1 MKVKC
6 WIIVFIA
13 CFCCCFV
20 AKAQFTVYDP
30 GNFAQSIINSTN
42 QIAQGSA
49 TANAVMQNF
58 QELQRIYNQSKVY
71 YDKLMQVNHLVRD
84 AKKVQQSVLLI
95 SEITQ
100 MYVSSFSKIMQD
112 PHFSEKEILAIAA
125 GYILLLQETTTLLA
139 ELKLII
145 NPSSLS
151 LNDKERMDIID
162 RVYSLVRHYH
172 SLVNY
177 YTRKN
182 ISVSIIRASS
192 KQQKQRVLD
201 LYGSTN
207 QKYW

>member
-1 MKVKC
+1 ML
-6 WIIVFIA
+6 FFSSA
-13 CFCCCFV
+13 LLYSGV

-49 TANAVMQNF
+49 TAHAVMQNF

-84 AKKVQQSVLLI
+84 ARKVQQSVLLI

-100 MYVSSFSKIMQD
+100 MYLSSFSKIMQD
-112 PHFSEKEILAIAA
+112 PHFNEKEILAIAS
-125 GYILLLQETTTLLA
+125 GYILLLQETTALLV

-162 RVYSLVRHYH
+162 RVYSLIRHYH

-192 KQQKQRVLD
+192 KQQKQRVLE
-201 LYGSTN
+201 LYGNTN
-207 QKYW
+207 QKFW

>member
-13 CFCCCFV
+13 CFCCCSV
-20 AKAQFTVYDP
+20 TKAQFTVYDP